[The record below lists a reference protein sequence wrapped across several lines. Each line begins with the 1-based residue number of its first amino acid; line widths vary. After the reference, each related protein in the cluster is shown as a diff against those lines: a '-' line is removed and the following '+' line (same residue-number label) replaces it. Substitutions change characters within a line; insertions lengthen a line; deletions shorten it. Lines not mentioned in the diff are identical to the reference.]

1 MQKKLFMILF
11 GLVLLIPIQFV
22 QADQDYGP
30 PPPESKPVFQAAQHV
45 AGPSD
50 PWENGA
56 IDTPSKIDSFNWQTK
71 PWTFERGD
79 HIVGVI
85 VPVGGFEFEW
95 GIYNEAQFR
104 RALSYADDRIV
115 VKIIDRNTGRIC
127 YLLAHLWPKGSQ
139 TRLGLY
145 LESVPN
151 GQGAY
156 VTGVMS
162 GSPARRCLHCF
173 GY

>member
-127 YLLAHLWPKGSQ
+127 CCSPGINWRK
-139 TRLGLY
+139 TR
-145 LESVPN
+145 
-151 GQGAY
+151 
-156 VTGVMS
+156 
-162 GSPARRCLHCF
+162 SPALPMWWWITAAPTRTAPP
-173 GY
+173 GAIWTSA